1 MKTVLINTLKIN
13 NFMGIKSF
21 VLDANGQSL
30 KVYGDNGAGKTSLE
44 SSMQW
49 LLFNKDSQG
58 RSDFQIKPVVDNQE
72 LHMVDSEVEME
83 LSINGE
89 IVNLKKVF
97 REVWKK
103 KRGSAKQE
111 FDGHETKYW
120 IDLVP
125 VKKKDYTA
133 FIESIVDEQV
143 FKLLTSPSAFNEL
156 LKWTERRELLL
167 EIAGDVS
174 DEEIMNNSTTL
185 QDLMNALQGKSVESF
200 RLMKAE
206 RKKAINKELDMIPI
220 RVDEIKRSLPDNVG
234 DEKKLNQRM
243 NELDAELERLREKIN
258 SIRSGGEI
266 QTKKAELQELENQ
279 LREQEFAAKGEYQQE
294 IYKLKTKIM
303 EEQSNIQNIERKR
316 DRAQDEMKRL
326 TAEAERVTKEK
337 DALMVE
343 YQEWNKKAFEAH
355 TDCSCPTCGQDLPEE
370 QVNAAKEKALA
381 SFNLTKSQK
390 LERIKADG
398 LARKQKLDDLSAQHS
413 QNKAL
418 SDDSTDEIIKKDK
431 SLTKLKESLES
442 SEKALKTDAE
452 NPALDE
458 LRQEI
463 IVIKETIGGLTEGI
477 SEAVSS
483 VEDDI
488 RNVQE
493 EKRTVSE
500 KLQKLAGIP
509 AANKRVDELTQQEEA
524 LSQEYERIEHLIYLT
539 EEFMRAKVNILTERI
554 NEKFEYA
561 RFRLFDSQINGGI
574 KETCETTV
582 NGVSYDKGLNNA
594 SRINAG
600 IDIARTLSK
609 HYGISLPQFVDNA
622 EAVVNLLPSDSQTIQ
637 LIVSG
642 EDKELRVE
650 KVAV

>member
-1 MKTVLINTLKIN
+1 MKTVIINKLRLI
-13 NFMGIKSF
+13 NFMGAKDF
-21 VLDANGQSL
+21 TLEPNGESL
-30 KVYGDNGAGKTSLE
+30 KVYGDNGSGKSTLYHALN
-44 SSMQW
+44 W
-49 LLFNKDSQG
+49 ILFDKNADNAK
-58 RSDFQIKPVVDNQE
+58 DFQIKP
-72 LHMVDSEVEME
+72 
-83 LSINGE
+83 
-89 IVNLKKVF
+89 IVNGAEQHMLDSTVELDLVIDGQLVQLKKVYH
-97 REVWKK
+97 EVWKK
-103 KRGSAKQE
+103 KSGSPKST
-111 FDGHETKYW
+111 FDGHAQKYW

-125 VKKKDYTA
+125 KKKKDFTE
-133 FIESIVDEQV
+133 FIESVVPENI
-143 FKLLTSPSAFNEL
+143 FKLLTNSNFFNEA
-156 LKWTERRELLL
+156 LKWTERRKILLDV
-167 EIAGDVS
+167 AGDVS
-174 DEEIMNNSTTL
+174 DDEIMQSRT
-185 QDLMNALQGKSVESF
+185 DLKDLANALQGKGVEDF

-206 RKKAINKELDMIPI
+206 RKTAINKELSMIPI

-279 LREQEFAAKGEYQQE
+279 LREQEFAAKGEHQQE

-316 DRAQDEMKRL
+316 DRAQDEMRRL
-326 TAEAERVTKEK
+326 TAEAERVSKEK
-337 DALMVE
+337 DALMAE

-355 TDCSCPTCGQDLPEE
+355 ADCSCPTCGQDLPEE

-398 LARKQKLDDLSAQHS
+398 LARKQKLDELSAQHS
-413 QNKAL
+413 RNKAL
-418 SDDSTDEIIKKDK
+418 SDDSADEIIKKDK
-431 SLTKLKESLES
+431 SLAKLKESLES
-442 SEKALKTDAE
+442 SEKALKTDADNLE
-452 NPALDE
+452 VAGIKNDIIAL
-458 LRQEI
+458 
-463 IVIKETIGGLTEGI
+463 KEQIGGLTEGI
-477 SEAVSS
+477 SEAVAS

-500 KLQKLAGIP
+500 QLQKLAGIP
-509 AANKRVDELTQQEEA
+509 AANKRVDELMQQEEA

-561 RFRLFDSQINGGI
+561 SFKLFKQL
-574 KETCETTV
+574 V
-582 NGVSYDKGLNNA
+582 NGSLEECCEVMVNGIQYDKGLNNA
-594 SRINAG
+594 ARINSG
-600 IDIARTLSK
+600 IDVSNVLSK